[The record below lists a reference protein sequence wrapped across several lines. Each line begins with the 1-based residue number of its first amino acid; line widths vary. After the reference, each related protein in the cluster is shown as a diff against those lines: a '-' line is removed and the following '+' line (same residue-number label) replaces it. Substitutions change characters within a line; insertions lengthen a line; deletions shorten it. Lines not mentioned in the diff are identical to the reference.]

1 MRLRLLVTGLLLL
14 GLSRSCPAQDLVGE
28 TYFNG
33 PENSERMATDAE
45 GRQYFAAENG
55 LFRFT
60 GDRFERMDSDPEFG
74 LPAVVVYRPEAGRF
88 GYLWIGTTTGLWSY
102 DGSRFRRQA
111 GVARRTVFNLAVDAD
126 GTIAAGVGDGT
137 NDDPF
142 RVTLHLYES
151 AGGEL
156 RRGAVLGASSRFAGL
171 AFDRDHNLY
180 YATRSAAYLLP
191 PGERKALFAGANG
204 AQRLPFPT
212 GPVTSYLTA
221 HLAADPDGGMWL
233 YARGELVHYTGTQ
246 PGVRFRRDNYRPN
259 VTTGKQICASGGKV
273 WFLANHVLHTI
284 QNAGV
289 LRLDPES
296 PTSST
301 SYRHVYCE
309 GDRAIWVGH
318 NKFVR
323 KFDTARLGNP
333 GGLPM
338 RVQTGAGPWQ
348 TPDQAPVTL
357 PFGTHTI
364 QASVGAPRLVRL
376 ETREEVQYR
385 LRIRGFME
393 DWAVSAEPVRSF
405 TVNQPGRYRLEA
417 DFAVNGKWSGN
428 PRVYAFEVAERPI
441 PLWSWPLAVGAII
454 AVGLTAVI
462 WRQRQRENAWGIS
475 STLLGQRYRITAK
488 LAETDLSQVF
498 LAQDLRLGKRAVALK
513 VIRRKSVEKSALSAF
528 RRELEA
534 LSRLRHRGIV
544 AILDVG
550 VLPDGRA
557 FLVMELVDGV
567 SPRTIL
573 RQGAMERRRM
583 ARVLSQLGDT
593 MAVTHRNGILHRDL
607 KPENLMLEFPG
618 TDREN
623 LVILDFGTARIAV
636 PDGSVDSYS
645 GGTLDYMAPEQLFG
659 FSSEKTD
666 LYAVALLAFEMLTG
680 KRLTELMC
688 ENPKEVDAA
697 LRRELA
703 SVLPAVPVA
712 AIDLILHGANP
723 DPALRPEDLEE
734 WTGALTN
741 ILTQSGNI

>member
-1 MRLRLLVTGLLLL
+1 
-14 GLSRSCPAQDLVGE
+14 
-28 TYFNG
+28 
-33 PENSERMATDAE
+33 
-45 GRQYFAAENG
+45 
-55 LFRFT
+55 
-60 GDRFERMDSDPEFG
+60 
-74 LPAVVVYRPEAGRF
+74 
-88 GYLWIGTTTGLWSY
+88 
-102 DGSRFRRQA
+102 
-111 GVARRTVFNLAVDAD
+111 
-126 GTIAAGVGDGT
+126 
-137 NDDPF
+137 
-142 RVTLHLYES
+142 
-151 AGGEL
+151 
-156 RRGAVLGASSRFAGL
+156 
-171 AFDRDHNLY
+171 
-180 YATRSAAYLLP
+180 
-191 PGERKALFAGANG
+191 
-204 AQRLPFPT
+204 
-212 GPVTSYLTA
+212 
-221 HLAADPDGGMWL
+221 
-233 YARGELVHYTGTQ
+233 
-246 PGVRFRRDNYRPN
+246 
-259 VTTGKQICASGGKV
+259 
-273 WFLANHVLHTI
+273 
-284 QNAGV
+284 
-289 LRLDPES
+289 
-296 PTSST
+296 
-301 SYRHVYCE
+301 
-309 GDRAIWVGH
+309 
-318 NKFVR
+318 
-323 KFDTARLGNP
+323 
-333 GGLPM
+333 
-338 RVQTGAGPWQ
+338 
-348 TPDQAPVTL
+348 
-357 PFGTHTI
+357 
-364 QASVGAPRLVRL
+364 
-376 ETREEVQYR
+376 
-385 LRIRGFME
+385 
-393 DWAVSAEPVRSF
+393 
-405 TVNQPGRYRLEA
+405 
-417 DFAVNGKWSGN
+417 
-428 PRVYAFEVAERPI
+428 
-441 PLWSWPLAVGAII
+441 
-454 AVGLTAVI
+454 
-462 WRQRQRENAWGIS
+462 
-475 STLLGQRYRITAK
+475 LLGQRYRITAK